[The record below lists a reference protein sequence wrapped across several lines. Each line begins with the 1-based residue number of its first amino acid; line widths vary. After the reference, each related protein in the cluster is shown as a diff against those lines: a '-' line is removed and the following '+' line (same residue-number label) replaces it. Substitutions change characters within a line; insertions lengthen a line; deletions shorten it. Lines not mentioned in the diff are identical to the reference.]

1 MKEYY
6 KNHLWIRVILKAI
19 DEIKTVTPEFIKNPS
34 KDDFSI
40 TWLGHSTIF
49 MQIMGKNIMIDP
61 MLSAYSSPVQ
71 IVGPKRFTTPLFD
84 IDTIE
89 KIDYVI
95 ITHDH
100 YDHLD
105 YDSIKDLESKTDK
118 FIVPL
123 GVDKH
128 LLRWGIKKNKI
139 VEMAWWEEYE

>member
-1 MKEYY
+1 
-6 KNHLWIRVILKAI
+6 
-19 DEIKTVTPEFIKNPS
+19 
-34 KDDFSI
+34 
-40 TWLGHSTIF
+40 

-61 MLSAYSSPVQ
+61 MLGTYSSLVQ

-89 KIDYVI
+89 KIDYIV

-105 YDSIKDLESKTDK
+105 YDSITDLESKTDK